1 MEDRT
6 KDIVMDK
13 TSKMKVDNTKLVMS
27 QDEFLEAKMLE
38 MMEAKLQQLEANEVT
53 LGVKVIKLT
62 ELEGKDKVDQHGNP
76 IIKNPETGEVE
87 KWAPSYYATVTFN
100 GGELQQRVT
109 KEQYSELQT
118 EKRFVAKGRLVLV
131 TPEKGFPYMKPE
143 FTGFHRI
150 F

>member
-1 MEDRT
+1 METT
-6 KDIVMDK
+6 KNKPVNQ
-13 TSKMKVDNTKLVMS
+13 TSEMKVDNTKPVMT
-27 QDEFLEAKMLE
+27 QDEFIGAKVLE

-109 KEQYSELQT
+109 KEQYSELQL

-143 FTGFHRI
+143 FTGFHKI

>member
-1 MEDRT
+1 MAQKDTET
-6 KDIVMDK
+6 KQNE
-13 TSKMKVDNTKLVMS
+13 MKVDNTNPVMT

-53 LGVKVIKLT
+53 LGVKVIDLK
-62 ELEGKDKVDQHGNP
+62 ELEGKDKTDSNGNP
-76 IIKNPETGEVE
+76 LMNPHTGEVE

-109 KEQYSELQT
+109 KEQYFQLEKD
-118 EKRFVAKGRLVLV
+118 KRFVAKGRLILV
-131 TPEKGFPYMKPE
+131 TPEKGFPYMKPD

>member
-1 MEDRT
+1 MEPKET
-6 KDIVMDK
+6 KTK
-13 TSKMKVDNTKLVMS
+13 QNEMKVDNTNQTMT
-27 QDEFLEAKMLE
+27 QDDFLEAKMLE

-53 LGVKVIKLT
+53 LGVKVIDLK
-62 ELEGKDKVDQHGNP
+62 ELEGKDKFDQHGNP
-76 IIKNPETGEVE
+76 IIKNSETGEIE

-109 KEQYSELQT
+109 KEQYNLLEK